1 MLCLLETRGLTP
13 GDHGLMEGSAL
24 KVSQLHSMHSPP
36 ASSLAPCP
44 GEGLAVGQSFGS
56 CPGERAGPVQSILP
70 KASRGVG
77 LLAGQTNCN
86 WSSGPS
92 GGGLGSPLVP
102 DPKRN
107 RLVQASCL
115 VWGALLWFFFPF
127 EMVIGEGAW
136 LPCPRH
142 PLTYF
147 PTDSGIV
154 FPVFVSARD
163 SFKATWQRDLGSS
176 KW

>member
-13 GDHGLMEGSAL
+13 GDHRLVEGSAL
-24 KVSQLHSMHSPP
+24 KVSQLRSVHGPP

-56 CPGERAGPVQSILP
+56 CPGEGAGLVQSLLP
-70 KASRGVG
+70 KASPGVG

-86 WSSGPS
+86 WSSRPS

-107 RLVQASCL
+107 RFGASFTF
-115 VWGALLWFFFPF
+115 G
-127 EMVIGEGAW
+127 
-136 LPCPRH
+136 
-142 PLTYF
+142 
-147 PTDSGIV
+147 
-154 FPVFVSARD
+154 
-163 SFKATWQRDLGSS
+163 LGSFALGFFS
-176 KW
+176 PLKW